1 MFGLIGFAHKKNV
14 KRTLENNFTKD
25 EDYKINVLPR
35 ETIRTGPDSEIIMLN
50 TNTFKELFIIFIFLI
65 IKLFFQKFNYY
76 KMIKNISNFQN
87 TSDYLPI
94 LNGVLITDLIV
105 IFLLNIGF
113 INSKQLKIWYDKY
126 NLSAVIAD
134 VLIIILGIIISR
146 AIYPLIFDN
155 YNIFYFILLTV
166 FIQVVHDILFYYAF
180 WSIPRGK
187 NKMLDTF
194 KDYAN
199 EVSYMAIISDSMMMI
214 SSILLSTIF
223 ANVNLNTNLIVLLF
237 STYLVPYF
245 IYK

>member
-1 MFGLIGFAHKKNV
+1 MNLIKS
-14 KRTLENNFTKD
+14 EN
-25 EDYKINVLPR
+25 INL
-35 ETIRTGPDSEIIMLN
+35 I
-50 TNTFKELFIIFIFLI
+50 FFIFL

-134 VLIIILGIIISR
+134 VLIIFLGIIISR

-166 FIQVVHDILFYYAF
+166 FIQIVHDILFYYMF

>member
-1 MFGLIGFAHKKNV
+1 
-14 KRTLENNFTKD
+14 
-25 EDYKINVLPR
+25 
-35 ETIRTGPDSEIIMLN
+35 
-50 TNTFKELFIIFIFLI
+50 
-65 IKLFFQKFNYY
+65 
-76 KMIKNISNFQN
+76 MIKNISNFQN

-94 LNGVLITDLIV
+94 FNGVLITDLIV

-134 VLIIILGIIISR
+134 VLIIFLGIIISR

-166 FIQVVHDILFYYAF
+166 FIQIVHDILFYYMF